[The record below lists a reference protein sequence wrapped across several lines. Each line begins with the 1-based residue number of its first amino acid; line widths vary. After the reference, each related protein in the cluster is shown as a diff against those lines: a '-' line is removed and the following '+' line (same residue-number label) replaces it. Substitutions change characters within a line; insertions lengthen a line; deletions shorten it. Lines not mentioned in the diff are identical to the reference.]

1 MSPRENRPYLRSDL
15 TEDIRHADA
24 ARVSVQIDRCDGL
37 ITCVVAD
44 GQALRSPSVTRR
56 VIAYETGLVTP

>member
-1 MSPRENRPYLRSDL
+1 M
-15 TEDIRHADA
+15 IRHADA